1 MRKRQGEFSLLFSC
15 RARRAAS
22 VGAALV
28 ARRYIDPILCRRG
41 ACATR
46 GTDNEFIHT
55 PSLSAASSQLSKISA
70 QDTHILDAPASTIQA
85 ISLNVACDAC
95 AVAEHNAGGTPQQRV
110 LMLFSYM
117 DD

>member
-1 MRKRQGEFSLLFSC
+1 MGLGAEPSLLLGE
-15 RARRAAS
+15 A
-22 VGAALV
+22 
-28 ARRYIDPILCRRG
+28 
-41 ACATR
+41 
-46 GTDNEFIHT
+46 
-55 PSLSAASSQLSKISA
+55 QLSKISA